1 MYNKIY
7 PYSCTVLWVL
17 LRTNGNFRTEK
28 TQEQQIKNPHGM
40 DPTAKWKWPKKEG
53 VNLNTDQ

>member
-40 DPTAKWKWPKKEG
+40 DPTAKWK
-53 VNLNTDQ
+53 